1 MTNETTPSIQENV
14 AFLFQADS
22 LVPAEYFETFRRKT
36 HLEPEKRLMF
46 AVLDDAIACF
56 QKYVSAREGRGKQN
70 FRETEEWFLEENS
83 EWPFAFEN
91 ICDVLGLDPHYL
103 RQGLLRWKEKHSAG
117 PAKKKIYRLTL
128 EKKRAQAVCA

>member
-22 LVPAEYFETFRRKT
+22 LVSAEYFATFRRKT
-36 HLEPEKRLMF
+36 HLEPEKRLML

-56 QKYVSAREGRGKQN
+56 QKYVSAREGGGKKI
-70 FRETEEWFLEENS
+70 FGEAEDWFLEENGD
-83 EWPFAFEN
+83 WPFAFEN

-103 RQGLLRWKEKHSAG
+103 RQGLLHWKEKHLAG
-117 PAKKKIYRLTL
+117 PAKKKTYRLTL
-128 EKKRAQAVCA
+128 EKKRAQAVWA